1 MKTTSLLGLALS
13 LLLPNA
19 LSPLSP
25 RAAGNGCGSSKP
37 QEVLTQAAASQLLR
51 SLSAGTQSE
60 MIDLDLA
67 QEILSRADDWV
78 RESSESCD
86 FIAFLHGEIEAAGK
100 SLHKSQTRNQAWQV
114 LLTISSCLA
123 DNAVWAACCYSED
136 SIPSL
141 SNLAMAYA
149 GLVEALASYKESIP
163 YAVRT
168 SLAPYKRLAKTN
180 LKFLLPHLS

>member
-1 MKTTSLLGLALS
+1 MKTTSLLALVLS
-13 LLLPNA
+13 LLLPNT
-19 LSPLSP
+19 LSPLSL
-25 RAAGNGCGSSKP
+25 RAAGNGFGSSKP
-37 QEVLTQAAASQLLR
+37 HEALTYAAASQILR
-51 SLSAGTQSE
+51 YLSAETQSD
-60 MIDLDLA
+60 MIDLGLA
-67 QEILSRADDWV
+67 HGIHSRANWV

-100 SLHKSQTRNQAWQV
+100 LLHRSRPRNQAWQV

-163 YAVRT
+163 YAVRR
-168 SLAPYKRLAKTN
+168 SLASYKRLAETN
-180 LKFLLPHLS
+180 LNFLLPHLS

>member
-25 RAAGNGCGSSKP
+25 RAAGNGFGSSEP
-37 QEVLTQAAASQLLR
+37 HQVLTYAAANHLLR

-60 MIDLDLA
+60 MIDLHLA
-67 QEILSRADDWV
+67 QEILSRADWV

-86 FIAFLHGEIEAAGK
+86 FIASLHGKIEAAGK

-123 DNAVWAACCYSED
+123 DDAIWAACCYSED